1 MATNYANRKYRS
13 GPQDIGFRNII
24 INGDMSIAQRATSA
38 TGLGN
43 GDTDYFTCDRWKLFE
58 SGAPTYEFTQT
69 QDTDVPTGQGF
80 ATSLKMDCTTADAS
94 LDTADLLRI
103 MQLFEGQNLQY
114 LKYGT
119 ANAQSLTASFWVKSN
134 VTGDYN
140 THLYA
145 GGATNR
151 IITSTF
157 TINSADTWEK
167 KTITFAGDTAQAII
181 NDNQGR
187 LLFTTTLLSG
197 TDYTSTDATSWG
209 TYSNGK
215 LAYGQVANIASSTA
229 NNFWITGLQLE
240 AGTTASDFEFLPYD
254 VNLQRCLRYY
264 EVIAKGN
271 AKDISF
277 GATYATN
284 TMACLISYSYKRTP
298 PSLDITSGTN
308 YYKIY
313 TGSNNYMNDF
323 TASQPSNTRVLF
335 YNNTDI
341 SLADNISGWIAT
353 SNASA
358 YIAFDAEL

>member
-24 INGDMSIAQRATSA
+24 INGDMSVAQRGTTA

-43 GDTDYFTCDRWKLFE
+43 GDNGYHTCDRWKFFE

-103 MQLFEGQNLQY
+103 MQVFEGQNLQY

-119 ANAQSLTASFWVKSN
+119 ANAVSLTASFWVKSS

-145 GGATNR
+145 SGATNR

-167 KTITFAGDTAQAII
+167 KTITFAGDTAQVIT

-187 LLFTTTLLSG
+187 LLFTITLLSG

-209 TYSNGK
+209 TYSGGK
-215 LAYGQVANIASSTA
+215 LAYGQTANVASSTA
-229 NNFWITGLQLE
+229 NNFWITGVQLE
-240 AGTTASDFEFLPYD
+240 VGTTASNFEFLPYD
-254 VNLQRCLRYY
+254 VNYARCNRYY
-264 EVIAKGN
+264 QDYTE
-271 AKDISF
+271 
-277 GATYATN
+277 TN
-284 TMACLISYSYKRTP
+284 TVIRGAGYSTGSGMDTP
-298 PSLDITSGTN
+298 FTFKTPMRASPTMTEVSGGDGGSNTTLTNFGNIKTYGCDFNTDATSSNQTN
-308 YYKIY
+308 YYAL
-313 TGSNNYMNDF
+313 TF
-323 TASQPSNTRVLF
+323 TA
-335 YNNTDI
+335 
-341 SLADNISGWIAT
+341 
-353 SNASA
+353 
-358 YIAFDAEL
+358 DAEL